1 MTSLP
6 PEQRPAFR
14 VLAIQNGRHG
24 QGAATAASAPVGD
37 VYAHRP
43 AAAQHEATPAK
54 IGVWATS
61 RVAWYAQV
69 FTRSSLRELAG
80 NSLSGVCVTAVESR
94 PAGVVL
100 TPSPGGH
107 RPFGARV
114 KAFVALTK
122 PRIIELLLITTVPV
136 MFLAAQDVPDLWLVL
151 TTCIGGYLSAGGANA
166 LNMYIDRDIDALM
179 DRTSQRPLVTGMVS
193 PREGLVF
200 GLVLTVVSTLWF
212 GLLVN
217 WLSAALSLGALLF
230 YVVVYTMILKRRTAQ
245 NIVWGGIAGC
255 MPVLIGWSAVT
266 NSMSWA
272 AVILFL
278 VIFFWTPPH
287 YWPLSMKVKEDYA
300 RVGVPMLPV
309 VASNR
314 VVARQIV
321 LYSWVMVAV
330 SLLLTPLGYTGWFYT
345 TVALAS
351 GGWWLWEAHSL
362 QNRAKAGE
370 TGGKLKEM
378 RLFHWSITYVSLLF
392 VAVAID
398 PFLS

>member
-1 MTSLP
+1 M
-6 PEQRPAFR
+6 
-14 VLAIQNGRHG
+14 
-24 QGAATAASAPVGD
+24 
-37 VYAHRP
+37 
-43 AAAQHEATPAK
+43 
-54 IGVWATS
+54 
-61 RVAWYAQV
+61 
-69 FTRSSLRELAG
+69 
-80 NSLSGVCVTAVESR
+80 CVTAVESR
-94 PAGVVL
+94 PSGVVL

-136 MFLAAQDVPDLWLVL
+136 MFLAEQGVPNLWLVL
-151 TTCIGGYLSAGGANA
+151 ATCFGGYLSAGGANA

-179 DRTSQRPLVTGMVS
+179 DRTSQRPLVTGVLT

-200 GLVLTVVSTLWF
+200 GLTLAVVSTLWF

-255 MPVLIGWSAVT
+255 LPVLIGWSAVT

-287 YWPLSMKVKEDYA
+287 YWPLSMKVKDDYA
-300 RVGVPMLPV
+300 RAGVPMLPV
-309 VASNR
+309 LASNK
-314 VVARQIV
+314 VVAKQIV
-321 LYSWVMVAV
+321 VYSWVMVAV

-345 TVALAS
+345 AVALLTGS
-351 GGWWLWEAHSL
+351 FWLWEAHAL
-362 QNRAKAGE
+362 LNRAKAE
-370 TGGKLKEM
+370 VTGAKLKEM

-392 VAVAID
+392 VAVAVD
-398 PFLS
+398 PFLR